1 MTSAAERVIA
11 HKSRMP
17 WGFLALIFITLC
29 VTFLISCLV
38 IESDNRARTVC
49 DARGGIYL
57 ERENECVPGFPQ

>member
-1 MTSAAERVIA
+1 
-11 HKSRMP
+11 MP